1 MRHELKIILL
11 IMSIMFLFSCEKD
24 ITPVQDDYFKVM
36 VLGKGIDCGDV
47 YLVEFVEELE
57 KVELITESHRTIY
70 YGDDLPDEFKQDRIV
85 LQIKFRQPTPEE
97 LYPCTTLGP
106 GYPHIRIISVKR

>member
-11 IMSIMFLFSCEKD
+11 IISIMFLSSCEKD
-24 ITPVQDDYFKVM
+24 TTSVQDDYFKVK

-47 YLVEFVEELE
+47 YLVEFIEKLE

-70 YGDDLPDEFKQDRIV
+70 YGDDLPDEFKQDSIL
-85 LQIKFRQPTPEE
+85 LQIKFRQPMPEE

-106 GYPHIRIISVKR
+106 GYPHIRIISVRR

>member
-24 ITPVQDDYFKVM
+24 ITPVQDD
-36 VLGKGIDCGDV
+36 GDV

-57 KVELITESHRTIY
+57 KVELITESRGTIY